1 MFIYL
6 GEQFSLS
13 IFYFYKHDIFLKENF
28 MFNISKINIQVLK
41 TSYKI
46 FVVFTN
52 VCNINLHNRCSK
64 LDKR

>member
-1 MFIYL
+1 
-6 GEQFSLS
+6 
-13 IFYFYKHDIFLKENF
+13 